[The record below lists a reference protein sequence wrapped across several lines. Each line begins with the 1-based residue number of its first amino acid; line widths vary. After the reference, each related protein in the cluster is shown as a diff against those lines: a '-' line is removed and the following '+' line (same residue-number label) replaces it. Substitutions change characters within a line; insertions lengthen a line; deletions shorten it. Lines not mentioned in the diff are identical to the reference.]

1 MGVAS
6 AITGGL
12 GVGMSIYDKIQGAK
26 QKREARRALE
36 NIKRQPLTNI
46 SDGLQ
51 VSTLGSDL
59 QKEEQARLA
68 SSQVSALQ
76 GAGTRGLIGGLGAVE
91 AGNQNVNAKIAA
103 DLDIQQKQIDQIRAE
118 DEARIRGMQ
127 EQRELADVSALSSQY
142 QAGSDLDRMSTANAI
157 QGLGMVAN
165 SGVFGDVGSAVG
177 GVVDKA
183 SYAIDKNKITNQ
195 GLVGS
200 SLNPIT
206 NITPSKV
213 NNSIY
218 EPKTPFSNVTY
229 ANKIKP
235 RGLVGGLGSL
245 K

>member
-1 MGVAS
+1 MGAASAATEGLGITS

-46 SDGLQ
+46 ADGLQ

-103 DLDIQQKQIDQIRAE
+103 DLDMQQKQIDQIRAE
-118 DEARIRGMQ
+118 DEARIRGMK
-127 EQRELADVSALSSQY
+127 EQRELADISALSSQY
-142 QAGSDLDRMSTANAI
+142 QAGSELDRMSTANAI

-165 SGVFGDVGSAVG
+165 SGIF
-177 GVVDKA
+177 
-183 SYAIDKNKITNQ
+183 NKKK
-195 GLVGS
+195 
-200 SLNPIT
+200 
-206 NITPSKV
+206 KV
-213 NNSIY
+213 
-218 EPKTPFSNVTY
+218 
-229 ANKIKP
+229 
-235 RGLVGGLGSL
+235 
-245 K
+245 

>member
-1 MGVAS
+1 MIAQ

-12 GVGMSIYDKIQGAK
+12 GIGMSIYDKIQAAK
-26 QKREARRALE
+26 QQKEAKRALE
-36 NIKRQPLTNI
+36 NLQRQKFTNI
-46 SDGLQ
+46 ADGMQ

-76 GAGTRGLIGGLGAVE
+76 GAGTRGLIGGLGSVE

-103 DLDIQQKQIDQIRAE
+103 DLDMQQKQIDQIRAE

-127 EQRELADVSALSSQY
+127 EQRELADISALSSQY
-142 QAGSDLDRMSTANAI
+142 QAGADKSAMSTANAI

-165 SGVFGDVGSAVG
+165 SGVFGDVGNAVG
-177 GVVDKA
+177 GLADKA
-183 SYAIDKNKITNQ
+183 SYVVDKNKVVNQ

-200 SLNPIT
+200 SLTPVT
-206 NITPSKV
+206 NLVPSKV

-218 EPKTPFSNVTY
+218 EPKTPFNNTTY
-229 ANKIKP
+229 VNKIKP

>member
-1 MGVAS
+1 MIGTAAVGA
-6 AITGGL
+6 GL
-12 GVGMSIYDKIQGAK
+12 GIYQMIDSAK
-26 QKREARRALE
+26 QKKEAKQALE
-36 NIKRQPLTNI
+36 NIKRQEFKNI
-46 SDGLQ
+46 ADDMQ

-68 SSQVSALQ
+68 STQIESLKGGGNRAL
-76 GAGTRGLIGGLGAVE
+76 ISGLGRIE
-91 AGNQNVNAKIAA
+91 SGSQNINAKIAA
-103 DLDIQQKQIDQIRAE
+103 DLDMQQKQIDQIRAE

-142 QAGSDLDRMSTANAI
+142 QSGEDLNRMATANVI

-165 SGVFGDVGSAVG
+165 SGVFGDVGNSVG
-177 GVVDKA
+177 GLADKTSYVVDK
-183 SYAIDKNKITNQ
+183 NKVVNQ

-200 SLNPIT
+200 SLTPVT
-206 NITPSKV
+206 NIVPSKV

-218 EPKTPFSNVTY
+218 EPKTPFNNTTY